1 MISCDESACL
11 SRSHFV
17 KLYYIFF
24 SEVEPYAPVLHTLPI
39 GVPFPPSLL
48 AKPATANGSIHASS
62 IISTS
67 DERVKEILKLWFEQA
82 LAHTEHFDLAKPEL
96 DENQA
101 LQTPQ
106 FMSFKDRIEQLGYTV
121 WDIQTMNG
129 ETVDIL
135 LEDTNHVQ
143 RRLSGRA
150 DFLISSPKATIIQA
164 ASQHA
169 VCVVEK
175 QSKPS
180 DEDCEHQL
188 LAYMVILMNRFG
200 LLKLAGILLYSNGTC
215 RAYRASR
222 NVNYQGMYEENDTFM
237 MYQLPDILPSL
248 LNF

>member
-1 MISCDESACL
+1 MAP
-11 SRSHFV
+11 F
-17 KLYYIFF
+17 
-24 SEVEPYAPVLHTLPI
+24 APVLHTLKL
-39 GVPFPPSLL
+39 GAPFPQALL
-48 AKPATANGSIHASS
+48 DKPAAANGSIHASS
-62 IISTS
+62 IISTG
-67 DERVKEILKLWFEQA
+67 DERVKESLKLWFEQA
-82 LAHTEHFDLAKPEL
+82 LAHAEHFDLEKPDL
-96 DENQA
+96 DERQA
-101 LQTPQ
+101 LPVPE
-106 FMSFKDRIEQLGYTV
+106 FMSFKAAIEQLGYTV
-121 WDIQTMNG
+121 WDIQNMTG

-135 LEDTNHVQ
+135 LEDSNQIQ

-150 DFLISSPKATIIQA
+150 DFLISSPIAQIRQA

-222 NVNYQGMYEENDTFM
+222 DANNQGMYEENETFM
-237 MYQLPDILPSL
+237 MYQLPDILPTL